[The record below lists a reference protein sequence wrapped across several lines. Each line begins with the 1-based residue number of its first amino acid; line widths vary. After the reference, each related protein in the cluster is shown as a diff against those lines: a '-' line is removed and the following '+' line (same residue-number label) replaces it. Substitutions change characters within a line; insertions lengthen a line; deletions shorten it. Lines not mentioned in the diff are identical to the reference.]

1 VLRPGLA
8 GLLVPFAAPYRPVA
22 TALGQLAAYGML
34 GLGATFYVRRR
45 IGALRWRSAHR
56 WLPAFWLM
64 AVAHGLLVGTDSGTV
79 WALGALAAPVATA
92 AALVITRLAG
102 QVAAQPG

>member
-1 VLRPGLA
+1 
-8 GLLVPFAAPYRPVA
+8 
-22 TALGQLAAYGML
+22 
-34 GLGATFYVRRR
+34 
-45 IGALRWRSAHR
+45 
-56 WLPAFWLM
+56 M
-64 AVAHGLLVGTDSGTV
+64 AVVHGLLVGTDSGTV